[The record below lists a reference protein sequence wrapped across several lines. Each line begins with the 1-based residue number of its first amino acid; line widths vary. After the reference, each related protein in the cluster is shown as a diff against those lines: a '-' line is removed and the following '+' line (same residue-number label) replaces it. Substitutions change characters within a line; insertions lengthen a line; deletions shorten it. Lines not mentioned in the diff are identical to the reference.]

1 MVSAMCITEP
11 RRLSQGGVASEGV
24 LDRGPNPRGVSKG
37 GVGPGD
43 GG

>member
-1 MVSAMCITEP
+1 MSAMCITEP

-24 LDRGPNPRGVSKG
+24 LDGGPNPRGVSEG